1 MTTDKTIIG
10 GDLSIS
16 TTEQQA
22 TTDALLGRVR
32 DRIIGNAGTS
42 EIVEGMF
49 LKAAIDVASNL
60 PDDGVAVSDA
70 AIQRAIRAEAEARR
84 NDISALYTKVM
95 ADSGFPSGTKM
106 LFRQSTAP
114 TGWTKDTAH
123 NDKALRVV
131 SGSAGSG
138 GNIEFSQMFNAKA
151 ISGSVSTS
159 ISGSVAGHALSISQI
174 PSHNH
179 NFSGSVSIAGGH
191 NSTDANAAGVVGVLS
206 YGSNKFSFS
215 GQTSNRGIGA
225 AHSHGWSGSAD
236 STFRGDTIDMR
247 VRYVDVI
254 IATKD

>member
-1 MTTDKTIIG
+1 MTDDITITG

-60 PDDGVAVSDA
+60 PDDG
-70 AIQRAIRAEAEARR
+70 IIR
-84 NDISALYTKVM
+84 SV
-95 ADSGFPSGTKM
+95 PSGAKM
-106 LFRQSTAP
+106 LFQQSTAP
-114 TGWTKDTAH
+114 MGWTKDTAH

-138 GNIEFSQMFNAKA
+138 GTNGFKSRFGQDQIDLTST
-151 ISGSVSTS
+151 ISGQT
-159 ISGSVAGHALSISQI
+159 AGHAITEAQMARHTHSI
-174 PSHNH
+174 PTAD
-179 NFSGSVSIAGGH
+179 AGGTS
-191 NSTDANAAGVVGVLS
+191 STSRVGEAREAS
-206 YGSNKFSFS
+206 WGSS
-215 GQTSNRGIGA
+215 GRAYMTHTGGNQP
-225 AHSHGWSGSAD
+225 HSHGAGSLEVASSIALD
-236 STFRGDTIDMR
+236 
-247 VRYVDVI
+247 VAYVDVI